1 MGDSYIMNGVKSL
14 FRFHWGSVV
23 AGSFLL
29 NFFYIPDLV
38 YDFLK
43 PNENNRGCYK
53 CFTTV
58 CCCCDRFFGFARSD
72 AMAFIN
78 AVGLPYCNS
87 SRWCEK
93 INYLSSYFDGS
104 QSIFRVHLLL
114 FSISVQEVMS
124 CQLLLPLQQA
134 LYTRMRQEL
143 LPINSLY
150 FLVLPSIYLLS
161 HI

>member
-1 MGDSYIMNGVKSL
+1 MTNYYMGDSYIMNGVKSL

-29 NFFYIPDLV
+29 NFFYIPDLM

-104 QSIFRVHLLL
+104 QSIFRVYSLL
-114 FSISVQEVMS
+114 FSISV
-124 CQLLLPLQQA
+124 
-134 LYTRMRQEL
+134 
-143 LPINSLY
+143 
-150 FLVLPSIYLLS
+150 
-161 HI
+161 

>member
-1 MGDSYIMNGVKSL
+1 MNGVKSL

-72 AMAFIN
+72 AMAFVN

-104 QSIFRVHLLL
+104 QSIFRYFSLGSHVMLAAAATAIGFIYATATGTSPHQFALL
-114 FSISVQEVMS
+114 FSFALNLFIVTYLIV
-124 CQLLLPLQQA
+124 LLVDLA
-134 LYTRMRQEL
+134 
-143 LPINSLY
+143 
-150 FLVLPSIYLLS
+150 
-161 HI
+161 

>member
-1 MGDSYIMNGVKSL
+1 MNGVKSL

-29 NFFYIPDLV
+29 NFFYIPDLM

-104 QSIFRVHLLL
+104 QSIFRVYLLL
-114 FSISVQEVMS
+114 FSISVQVVMS
-124 CQLLLPLQQA
+124 CQQLQPLLQA
-134 LYTRMRQEL
+134 LYMQLPQEL
-143 LPINSLY
+143 LLINLLY
-150 FLVLPSIYLLS
+150 FLVLSLIYLLS